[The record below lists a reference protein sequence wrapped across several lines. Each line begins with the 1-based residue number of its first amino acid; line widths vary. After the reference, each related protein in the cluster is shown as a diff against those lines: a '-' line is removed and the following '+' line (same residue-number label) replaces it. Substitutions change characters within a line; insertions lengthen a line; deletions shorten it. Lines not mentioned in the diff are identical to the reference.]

1 MYGTSLQLTNR
12 LNPRASVSQ
21 RRLPRPLD
29 INLNAAHAGPP
40 SPHCAMFSNLIYFA
54 LLQVACGLS
63 IHNPHGGSNTN
74 EARSPRLERRLETGV
89 KVALGICIPGAV
101 LVVGLGLVVL
111 LLYPSQLR
119 KLRRENPGADV
130 GLADLMNGKVTHHPA
145 PPPYTA
151 GRTASTDAS
160 STASHAPAYSTAT
173 PKADANAPTAPPPAA
188 AALSPAEARHA
199 ALV

>member
-1 MYGTSLQLTNR
+1 
-12 LNPRASVSQ
+12 
-21 RRLPRPLD
+21 
-29 INLNAAHAGPP
+29 
-40 SPHCAMFSNLIYFA
+40 MFSNLIYFA
-54 LLQVACGLS
+54 LLQVACGLA
-63 IHNPHGGSNTN
+63 INQPHESSNKM
-74 EARSPRLERRLETGV
+74 EARSAHLQKRLETGV

-151 GRTASTDAS
+151 GHNASTNDTS
-160 STASHAPAYSTAT
+160 SVDVPAYSTTAT
-173 PKADANAPTAPPPAA
+173 PKADTNAPTAPPPAA
-188 AALSPAEARHA
+188 SALSPAEARHA